1 MPELQ
6 VLPDR
11 ENYVIKKDLSS
22 LVKTAQAQKLC
33 VVGPYTQRRLFDKR
47 ILPIIKKVSNSQ

>member
-1 MPELQ
+1 MRYQ
-6 VLPDR
+6 IG
-11 ENYVIKKDLSS
+11 ENYVIKKDLSI

-33 VVGPYTQRRLFDKR
+33 VVGPYLQRRLFDKR